1 MKHDSL
7 AQRLSTTIFGVIAV
21 TIAVSMV
28 AVEVFVND
36 VEDTIRGLELQID
49 ADYFTQKIS
58 ESSFQTWQTG
68 RLEVYFLPTGSPES
82 LLPRHL
88 MNHPAGYSEEIE
100 FDGVTKILNVK
111 ALAEPL
117 GRLYVAEDITIMEN
131 REALIQAALLG
142 LAAVLMLLG
151 FFVSKIA
158 SAYLLKPL
166 KTLTN
171 DVLATEPGVSM
182 ERLSRNYR
190 DSEFEQISEA
200 FNRFLSAMEVL
211 VDREKSFVK
220 LASHEFRTPLAVI
233 LGALNV
239 LEQRKTLSEADYKTL
254 GRIRKAT
261 RTMREDT
268 EMLLRI
274 ARGELSRSDSTRIDV
289 VSTIRDIIVDIK
301 DLNPAF
307 NGRTTLNHESDHTI
321 LQSDPALVRMVIRNL
336 LQNALEHTD
345 ASVGI
350 SVTNDKSLRIQDF
363 GKGLEKPAIEAIA
376 IVKVAEMRG
385 LHQKSFGLLIVQLA
399 CDRLNW
405 KFQVEKSDAEGTVF
419 LIQMQDLAN

>member
-1 MKHDSL
+1 
-7 AQRLSTTIFGVIAV
+7 
-21 TIAVSMV
+21 
-28 AVEVFVND
+28 
-36 VEDTIRGLELQID
+36 
-49 ADYFTQKIS
+49 
-58 ESSFQTWQTG
+58 
-68 RLEVYFLPTGSPES
+68 
-82 LLPRHL
+82 
-88 MNHPAGYSEEIE
+88 
-100 FDGVTKILNVK
+100 
-111 ALAEPL
+111 
-117 GRLYVAEDITIMEN
+117 
-131 REALIQAALLG
+131 

-151 FFVSKIA
+151 VFVSKIA

-200 FNRFLSAMEVL
+200 FNRFLSAMEAL

-233 LGALNV
+233 LGALDV

-274 ARGELSRSDSTRIDV
+274 ARGELSRSDSTRIDI
-289 VSTIRDIIVDIK
+289 VSTIRDIVVDIK

-307 NGRTTLNHESDHTI
+307 NARTTLNHESDHTI
-321 LQSDPALVRMVIRNL
+321 VQSDPALVRMVIRNL

-363 GKGLEKPAIEAIA
+363 GKGLEKPAMESIA
-376 IVKVAEMRG
+376 IVKVAETRG

-419 LIQMQDLAN
+419 LIQMQDLAD